1 MSRLENTGRNALW
14 STVANVLYT
23 LAGLVGRYVF
33 LRVLD
38 ETYLGISSLFTS
50 LIGMLSF
57 ADLGLSTAFTFCFYK
72 PIEEKNWP
80 HIQSLLQTF
89 RKVMACI
96 AAIVAV
102 AGLSV
107 IPFLRRLI
115 QGGESIPDGQLV
127 VYYLIS
133 LGNTVLSYWLVY
145 KTCYVTACQKAYK
158 LVPFTLGGNL
168 ATVALQICV
177 LLVWRSYTAWALVTP
192 LVTLVRYIFTDRYI
206 KRNFPETVFCKAPP
220 IPQADKRSIF
230 SNVKAT
236 LLGKLGEI
244 CVNQTDSILVSSMV
258 GVATNGLL
266 SNYELIKNSV
276 LGIVTL
282 IQNAVVPA
290 LGSLIASEDKK
301 VQKNVLYTYMMCNYL
316 MVGFAMC
323 GVGILSSPFLTLVFG
338 PEKTVDEL
346 TVTLMCVGFYFAY
359 QTYALNTL
367 PKAAGKMM
375 LIGWPSVVEGVTN
388 LVVSILAVK
397 IWGLPG
403 VYVGTVV
410 SQVVNYVVRAFPVFG
425 GLYQERPYRYFRNT
439 LSYFAAT
446 LLSYGLLWWLR
457 AALLGGT
464 VTLWGFALLALL
476 TPVVFFGLA
485 WILWH
490 KDRYGQEAIGVM
502 RQVVGAFV
510 GKNSDGV

>member
-1 MSRLENTGRNALW
+1 MSRLENIGRNALW

-23 LAGLVGRYVF
+23 LAGFVGRYVF

-38 ETYLGISSLFTS
+38 ETHLGISSLFTS
-50 LIGMLSF
+50 LIGILSF

-72 PIEEKNWP
+72 PIEEKDWP

-96 AAIVAV
+96 AAVV
-102 AGLSV
+102 TVVGLAV

-133 LGNTVLSYWLVY
+133 LGKTVLSYWLVY

-192 LVTLVRYIFTDRYI
+192 LVTLVQYIFTDRYI
-206 KRNFPETVFCKAPP
+206 KQNFPETVFCKAPP

-258 GVATNGLL
+258 GVATNGLI

-276 LGIVTL
+276 LDIVTL

-290 LGSLIASEDKK
+290 LGSLIATEDGK

-323 GVGILSSPFLTLVFG
+323 GIGILSSPFLMLVFG
-338 PEKTVDEL
+338 PGKIVDEL

-359 QTYALNTL
+359 QSYALNAF
-367 PKAAGKMM
+367 PAAAGK
-375 LIGWPSVVEGVTN
+375 LILGAWASLIEGVVN
-388 LVVSILAVK
+388 LFVSIVAVK

-403 VYVGTVV
+403 VYVGTVI
-410 SQVVNYVVRAFPVFG
+410 SQVINYVIRGYTIFLG
-425 GLYQERPYRYFRNT
+425 IYREKPYRYFGNT
-439 LSYFAAT
+439 MGYFLSTLLAYGALWALRGTLMDTGVTLLGFAALT
-446 LLSYGLLWWLR
+446 
-457 AALLGGT
+457 A
-464 VTLWGFALLALL
+464 L
-476 TPVVFFGLA
+476 TPVVFFGIA
-485 WILWH
+485 WLFWH
-490 KDRYGQEAIGVM
+490 RTCYGQETMGLI
-502 RQVVGAFV
+502 RQAVRVFL
-510 GKNSDGV
+510 KRN